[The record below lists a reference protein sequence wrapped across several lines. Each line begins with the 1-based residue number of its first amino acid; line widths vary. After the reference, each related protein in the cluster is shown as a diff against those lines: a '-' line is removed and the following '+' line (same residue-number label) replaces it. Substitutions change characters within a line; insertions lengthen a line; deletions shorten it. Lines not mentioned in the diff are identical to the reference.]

1 MKKQFLLILLLTVYS
16 NLSASVYTPD
26 KLLYNGKEYSI
37 VDSKYLSHFFIN
49 KADHAETTPD
59 GEVIVSTGP
68 RQGYIGT
75 FQIEDNQLYV
85 TAIQKY
91 YMEDLQIK
99 RENAYTSLFPNTTRA
114 KADWVS
120 GLMLAGEIPEDG
132 FKNGDS
138 PKNYIL
144 LEIKDGTI
152 IKEKKLNRKELNNFK
167 KKQYQSFRN
176 TEEYHAV
183 FDRLKTEAPDYTSDK
198 SIDETI
204 ELFILIHS
212 TRILTD

>member
-1 MKKQFLLILLLTVYS
+1 MKKQFLLILLLAVYFS
-16 NLSASVYTPD
+16 LSASVYTPD

-37 VDSKYLSHFFIN
+37 VDSKYLSHFFID
-49 KADHAETTPD
+49 KADHTEMTPD
-59 GEVIVSTGP
+59 GEIILSTAP

-75 FQIEDNQLYV
+75 FRIEDNQLYV

-99 RENAYTSLFPNTTRA
+99 RENAYSSLFPNTTRA

-120 GLMLAGEIPEDG
+120 GLMLAGEVPEGG

-144 LEIKDGTI
+144 LEIKDGTV
-152 IKEKKLNRKELNNFK
+152 IKEMKLSRKELNNFK
-167 KKQYQSFRN
+167 KRQYRSFKN
-176 TEEYHAV
+176 TEEYHTV
-183 FDRLKTEAPDYTSDK
+183 FDRLKAEAPDYTSDR

-204 ELFILIHS
+204 EFFILMHS
-212 TRILTD
+212 ARILTD